1 MLLQP
6 LYEEALQDKP
16 RFPWPNFQNYVKKVS
31 KLLLCCGNWSLAS
44 SSLWRDSRK
53 AITAMRNI
61 IMMVGRSEYRNE
73 VEQIDYAVNKILQ
86 LRVKKGK
93 EILHVSLV
101 L

>member
-1 MLLQP
+1 
-6 LYEEALQDKP
+6 
-16 RFPWPNFQNYVKKVS
+16 
-31 KLLLCCGNWSLAS
+31 
-44 SSLWRDSRK
+44 
-53 AITAMRNI
+53 
-61 IMMVGRSEYRNE
+61 MMVGRSEYRNE